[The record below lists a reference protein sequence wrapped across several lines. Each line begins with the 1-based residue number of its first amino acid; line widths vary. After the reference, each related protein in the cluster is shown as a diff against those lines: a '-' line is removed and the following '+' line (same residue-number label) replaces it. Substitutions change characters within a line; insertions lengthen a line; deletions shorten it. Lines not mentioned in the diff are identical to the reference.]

1 MINIMLMRAVCSTSS
16 GRILV
21 VMLLVLGSA
30 CSGDVAY
37 LEPAT
42 DSSFAPGQVW
52 RYRTRPGAEGSL
64 LIVGAVDRAPQVG
77 LVVHIKLVDVAI
89 KSPGLPDGV
98 ANVLTHLPMTEEAL
112 LRSVTAPVDTSL
124 SMKGFEGDYNNWLDA
139 YEGEKL
145 HVYSETVSA
154 ALDKIERE
162 QNQ

>member
-1 MINIMLMRAVCSTSS
+1 
-16 GRILV
+16 
-21 VMLLVLGSA
+21 MLLVLGSA

-64 LIVGAVDRAPQVG
+64 LIVGAVDRAPQIG

-89 KSPGLPDGV
+89 KSPGLHGGV
-98 ANVLTHLPMTEEAL
+98 ASVLTHLPMTEEAL

-124 SMKGFEGDYNNWLDA
+124 SMNGFEGGYNNWLDA
-139 YEGEKL
+139 YEGDEV
-145 HVYSETVSA
+145 HVYLKSVAE
-154 ALDKIERE
+154 ALDKIEQA

>member
-1 MINIMLMRAVCSTSS
+1 MLMQAVCSASS

-52 RYRTRPGAEGSL
+52 RYHTRPGAEGSL
-64 LIVGAVDRAPQVG
+64 LIVGAVDRAPQIG

-89 KSPGLPDGV
+89 KSPGLPGGV
-98 ANVLTHLPMTEEAL
+98 ASVLTHLPMTETAL
-112 LRSVTAPVDTSL
+112 LRSVTTQVDTSL
-124 SMKGFEGDYNNWLDA
+124 SMNGFEGGYNNWLDA
-139 YEGEKL
+139 YEGDEV
-145 HVYSETVSA
+145 HVYLKSVAE
-154 ALDKIERE
+154 ALDKIEQA

>member
-1 MINIMLMRAVCSTSS
+1 
-16 GRILV
+16 
-21 VMLLVLGSA
+21 MLLMLGSA
-30 CSGDVAY
+30 SSGDVAY

-52 RYRTRPGAEGSL
+52 RYHTRPGAEGPL
-64 LIVGAVDRAPQVG
+64 LIVGTVDRAPQVG

-89 KSPGLPDGV
+89 KSPKLPGGV

-124 SMKGFEGDYNNWLDA
+124 TLKGFEGGYNNWLDA
-139 YEGEKL
+139 YEGEQL
-145 HVYSETVSA
+145 HVYSETVA
-154 ALDKIERE
+154 KALDEIEKA